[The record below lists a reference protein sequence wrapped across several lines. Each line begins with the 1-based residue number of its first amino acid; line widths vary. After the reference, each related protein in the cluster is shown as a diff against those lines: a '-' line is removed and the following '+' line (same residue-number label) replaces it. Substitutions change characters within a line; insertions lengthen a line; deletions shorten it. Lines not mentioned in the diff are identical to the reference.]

1 MEPASRGRLEN
12 VILIRTVIVA
22 VVVIIVVVVVVVVVD
37 AKIHIHNNNNSS
49 SSTNCNTI
57 MMNIID
63 NINNNWKTLF
73 HKWLGGTQESRSA
86 SRHSHA

>member
-22 VVVIIVVVVVVVVVD
+22 AVVIMVVVVVVD
-37 AKIHIHNNNNSS
+37 AKIHINKNSNSS
-49 SSTNCNTI
+49 SSTHCITI

-86 SRHSHA
+86 SWHSHA